1 MSIKISELLAFI
13 ESVRTRETE
22 KKKKVTLSPLQL
34 PENLEID
41 SLEGTVKPVLER
53 SEVKPKRKR
62 TQKKKEP
69 ESLLSVDPA

>member
-34 PENLEID
+34 PEDLEI
-41 SLEGTVKPVLER
+41 PVLER